1 MEIHCGINHVNRR
14 LGEIIMRT
22 FAITLWAI
30 ISLALVS
37 CDKGDMEVRK
47 LNRGE
52 GVWTI
57 ESVRTDTYD
66 STGTNVVSTVTQT
79 DIGEFVFFNNTTL
92 NGLFDEHFLT
102 LHIKD
107 TNGIITAY
115 PGGVYYDDNRVK
127 ISDTGTGIDGVWTVD
142 DNGRRKQEWSIY
154 AVRPSGTLATK
165 SILKMKKK

>member
-1 MEIHCGINHVNRR
+1 MK
-14 LGEIIMRT
+14 T
-22 FAITLWAI
+22 FAITFIAI
-30 ISLALVS
+30 IAFAFAS
-37 CDKGDMEVRK
+37 CDKGDMEIKK

-57 ESVRTDTYD
+57 ESIQTDTYD
-66 STGTNVVSTVTQT
+66 SLGVNVVSTVTQT

-92 NGLFDEHFLT
+92 NGLYDEHFLT

-107 TNGIITAY
+107 TNGIVSAY

-127 ISDTGTGIDGVWTVD
+127 ISETGSGIDGVWTVD

-154 AVRPSGTLATK
+154 SVRPSGTLATK